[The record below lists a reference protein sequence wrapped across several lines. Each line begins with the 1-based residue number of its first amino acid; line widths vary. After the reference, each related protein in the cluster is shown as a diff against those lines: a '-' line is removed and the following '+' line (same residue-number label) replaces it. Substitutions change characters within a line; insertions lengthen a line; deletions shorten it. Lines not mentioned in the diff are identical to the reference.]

1 MSNVC
6 GLDHT
11 IDQIILFCN
20 DTLYDKK
27 GVTICF
33 LSISV
38 TALSDPLY
46 LFAELSKYFAFADKR
61 NLKVST
67 WEFCPFHLLI
77 QN

>member
-1 MSNVC
+1 MC

-11 IDQIILFCN
+11 IDQILSFCN
-20 DTLYDKK
+20 DTCDDKK
-27 GVTICF
+27 GVAICF

-61 NLKVST
+61 NRKVST
-67 WEFCPFHLLI
+67 WEFYPFHLFI